1 MKTLMLMTLMT
12 LFMLVSQAPAQSAGG
27 QCSIPTPLVPP
38 ASTTLRARDITGEFN
53 CSCSG
58 TGGCS
63 LTVSGGVMFCTGACS
78 GSCALTIVVDPRL
91 ALQGAT
97 Q

>member
-1 MKTLMLMTLMT
+1 MRTMRTLILMVL
-12 LFMLVSQAPAQSAGG
+12 LVLVSQAPAQSAGG

-38 ASTTLRARDITGEFN
+38 ASTALRARDITGEFN

-58 TGGCS
+58 TGSCS

-91 ALQGAT
+91 ALQGE
-97 Q
+97 